1 MGGTGSGRKS
11 IKSEAIKC
19 LLDVQLRLVELLYEG
34 FDDKNK
40 TRDDLQVIAEQAFKR
55 TKSAQE
61 EIERL

>member
-1 MGGTGSGRKS
+1 MKC
-11 IKSEAIKC
+11 EAIKC
-19 LLDVQLRLVELLYEG
+19 MLDVQLCLVELLYEG

-40 TRDDLQVIAEQAFKR
+40 TRDDLRIIAETAFKR